1 MASEF
6 NALGFLGRWVFALAL
21 VFGTYNPTAY
31 SYISWIAAEGTE
43 FGPVI
48 ALVGIILL
56 IGWIIFL
63 RATLRSLGLLG
74 IGLGAAL
81 FGCLIWLLIDLGWL
95 SLEQTGALTWIALVL
110 ISLILATGMSW
121 SHVRRRLT
129 GQFDVDETD
138 D

>member
-1 MASEF
+1 MATEF

-21 VFGTYNPTAY
+21 VFSTYNPTEY
-31 SYISWIAAEGTE
+31 SYFSWIAADGTE
-43 FGPVI
+43 FSPLI

-63 RATLRSLGLLG
+63 RATLRALGVVG

-81 FGCLIWLLIDLGWL
+81 FGCLIWLFVDMGWL